1 MTPRLNAPKRLILDL
16 EDFFNSTVEVIRPR
30 RYSVIL
36 HKHGDEPGEMKTGYV
51 VTHLS
56 IWDWCELHGYW
67 LIKLYPNDTRN
78 ATFDEKTDL
87 F

>member
-1 MTPRLNAPKRLILDL
+1 MTRTNTSKHLTLDL

-36 HKHGDEPGEMKTGYV
+36 HKHGDAAGVMKTGWV
-51 VTHLS
+51 VTHLN
-56 IWDWCELHGYW
+56 IWDWCQMNEYW

-78 ATFDEKTDL
+78 AQANERTDL